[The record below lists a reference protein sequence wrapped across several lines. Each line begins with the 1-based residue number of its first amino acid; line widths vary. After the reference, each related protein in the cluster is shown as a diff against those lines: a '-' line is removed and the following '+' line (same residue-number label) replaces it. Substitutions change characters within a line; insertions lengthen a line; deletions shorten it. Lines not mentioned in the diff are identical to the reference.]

1 MKIDAVWPYL
11 DIVYVKHTTRAR
23 GETERE
29 RERSGRQL
37 TQQWEW
43 INTPSL
49 QEHDQILNTIRQG
62 LKQLLVKSVYTGNFF
77 QFILLFWNL
86 KKNFWNMSDRFRR
99 HWINSVEKID

>member
-1 MKIDAVWPYL
+1 MKIDALWPYL
-11 DIVYVKHTTRAR
+11 DIVYVKQTTRAR

-77 QFILLFWNL
+77 SIFFTILEF
-86 KKNFWNMSDRFRR
+86 KKR
-99 HWINSVEKID
+99 ILGI

>member
-1 MKIDAVWPYL
+1 MKIDALWPYL

-77 QFILLFWNL
+77 QFFLLFWNL
-86 KKNFWNMSDRFRR
+86 KKEFL
-99 HWINSVEKID
+99 EYE

>member
-1 MKIDAVWPYL
+1 MKIDALWPYL

-77 QFILLFWNL
+77 QLFFTILEF
-86 KKNFWNMSDRFRR
+86 KKRIFG
-99 HWINSVEKID
+99 I

>member
-1 MKIDAVWPYL
+1 MKIDALWPYL

-77 QFILLFWNL
+77 QFFFTILEF
-86 KKNFWNMSDRFRR
+86 KKR
-99 HWINSVEKID
+99 ILGI

>member
-1 MKIDAVWPYL
+1 MALPGYCICKAHNQSTGRD
-11 DIVYVKHTTRAR
+11 
-23 GETERE
+23 

-77 QFILLFWNL
+77 SIFFLLFWNL
-86 KKNFWNMSDRFRR
+86 KKEFL
-99 HWINSVEKID
+99 EYE

>member
-1 MKIDAVWPYL
+1 MKIDALWPYL

-77 QFILLFWNL
+77 SIFFTILEF
-86 KKNFWNMSDRFRR
+86 KKR
-99 HWINSVEKID
+99 ILGI

>member
-1 MKIDAVWPYL
+1 MKIDALWPYL

-77 QFILLFWNL
+77 QFFFTILEF
-86 KKNFWNMSDRFRR
+86 KNRIFG
-99 HWINSVEKID
+99 I

>member
-1 MKIDAVWPYL
+1 MKIDALWPYL

-23 GETERE
+23 GETERK

-77 QFILLFWNL
+77 QFFFLLFWNL
-86 KKNFWNMSDRFRR
+86 KKEFL
-99 HWINSVEKID
+99 EYE

>member
-1 MKIDAVWPYL
+1 MKIDALWLYL

-77 QFILLFWNL
+77 QFFFTILEF
-86 KKNFWNMSDRFRR
+86 KKRIFG
-99 HWINSVEKID
+99 I